1 MHAQTPTTLT
11 IGKGWN
17 LISLPTTPLNTD
29 PTSVFADLGIG
40 AIEGKLQRW
49 DPISRGMYMYSELAP
64 LDFAAALA
72 GDSYWLLREEEGSAQ
87 FSYAGTDLGTNK
99 WVSMPRMG
107 WNYIGFVSNAAI
119 MPYSDVYVGN
129 NFEVKTMADAID
141 AFWVDPNASKYDNV
155 TRSLWTVGIDF
166 CDLTYLEKGLGYEL
180 LAHSDALM
188 LMYPANPGAPWPGTP
203 TTGSIPAAKTS
214 LDSTQ
219 VTLTGKVVSAVFP
232 AEGYCYIQ
240 DPAPGFAAIR
250 LDGVTTYPPR
260 SVLDITGTV
269 ATASNGERYL
279 QPTSILRQDILEEI
293 QPAAMNN
300 RAVLSGDLA
309 GGSVTAAGATAGR
322 GHHHVGTLI
331 KTNGKVTA
339 VGTGFFYLWD
349 GSYPYGTTSPITDDT

>member
-1 MHAQTPTTLT
+1 
-11 IGKGWN
+11 
-17 LISLPTTPLNTD
+17 
-29 PTSVFADLGIG
+29 
-40 AIEGKLQRW
+40 
-49 DPISRGMYMYSELAP
+49 
-64 LDFAAALA
+64 
-72 GDSYWLLREEEGSAQ
+72 
-87 FSYAGTDLGTNK
+87 
-99 WVSMPRMG
+99 MG

-349 GSYPYGTTSPITDDT
+349 GSYPYGTTSPITDDTPNNGIRVEVPGDYAGYLPVVNELVTVTGIASLRYVTPNYYATFKLVTAAISTERRKTDISDVLEVADEATVDWQPLVVVPSLQRTVQAQNKT